1 LRTALIILF
10 SLWTHLLFGIN
21 GSVTPLRACLN
32 NNDSIITLT
41 WTNPTDGCASF
52 VKHRLYA
59 RENAN
64 PFLPIAEFSSLAVTS
79 FQYKL
84 PNLNNSWQF
93 YWVTLTA
100 CNGID
105 SFTSNITSIDL
116 NKPPLLELDSVS
128 IDLAT
133 QNLIAGWQPNSATDT
148 KGYRI
153 YEYKSGIND
162 SIADT
167 SSTFYKFYNNSSLN
181 RFVTISTYDSCNLY
195 SPISNPHFPVLLNAV
210 LDTCAKQ
217 IALNWGTYTGWT
229 TSKYYL
235 MANKN
240 KSGYETDSILL
251 PSNRTLLYNKFN
263 LGDSVC
269 FFVRAESDK
278 GITSSSNEICFFT
291 RAKETPTKNY
301 LNQVTVFNNASLII
315 NWDGEGLNDVSKI
328 ELTKS
333 ENGNAP
339 AIITAFFNV
348 SMFSYSDVDVN
359 VHNTK
364 YNYAID
370 LRDVCNVKLS
380 SSNISNNIVLKLT
393 DDQLSFNNYNGWAG
407 KVDRYDISSGEG
419 STWNISSTQPTEG
432 TVTIS
437 EDDKSLPVICY
448 YIQASEMNNPFNKD
462 QTSVSN
468 TVCYEGPFTYYVPNA
483 IVPNGVNNY
492 FSVVGVNIDQNL
504 SRYTIFN
511 RWGEIIFQSKHITD
525 KWYADYQGET
535 VQAGIYFYLLEV
547 FSKDGERASAKGEIR
562 IIK

>member
-1 LRTALIILF
+1 MLF
-10 SLWTHLLFGIN
+10 CIN

-32 NNDSIITLT
+32 NNDSIITLS
-41 WTNPTDGCASF
+41 WANPTDVCLSF

-64 PFLPIAEFSSLAVTS
+64 PFLLIAEISSLAVTS
-79 FQYKL
+79 LQYKL
-84 PNLNNSWQF
+84 PNLNNNWQF

-105 SFTSNITSIDL
+105 SFTSIITSIDL
-116 NKPPLLELDSVS
+116 NKPPALELDSVS
-128 IDLAT
+128 VDLAT
-133 QNLIAGWQPNSATDT
+133 QRLIAGWQPNPAVDT

-167 SSTFYKFYNNSSLN
+167 SSTFYKFYSNPSLN

-195 SPISNPHFPVLLNAV
+195 SPISNPHFPVLLNAA

-217 IALNWGTYTGWT
+217 IVLNWGAYNGWT

-240 KSGYETDSILL
+240 KSGYEIDSILL

-269 FFVRAESDK
+269 FFIRAESDK
-278 GITSSSNEICFFT
+278 GITSSSNEFCFFT
-291 RAKETPTKNY
+291 RAKEIPTKNY
-301 LNQVTVFNNASLII
+301 LNQITVINNKSLLI

-333 ENGNAP
+333 DNGNPLSLINSFYNISSFAE
-339 AIITAFFNV
+339 
-348 SMFSYSDVDVN
+348 SDIDVN
-359 VHNTK
+359 VHTTK
-364 YNYAID
+364 YNYSVD
-370 LRDVCNVKLS
+370 LRDVCNVIIS
-380 SSNISNNIVLKLT
+380 SSNISNNIVLRLT

-407 KVDRYDISSGEG
+407 KVDKYDIYSGEG
-419 STWNISSTQPTEG
+419 STWNISSSQLTEG
-432 TVTIS
+432 TTTIN
-437 EDDKSLPVICY
+437 EDDKALPAICY
-448 YIQASEMNNPFNKD
+448 YTQASETNNPFSKD
-462 QTSVSN
+462 KTSVSN

-483 IVPNGVNNY
+483 IMPNGVNNY
-492 FSVVGVNIDQNL
+492 FSVVGVNIDPNL

-525 KWYADYQGET
+525 KWHADYKGET

-547 FSKDGERASAKGEIR
+547 FSKDGKRASTKGEIQ